1 MLKILI
7 GNNEGGFDEFPWRD
21 VLGAAI
27 QRISSRSSW
36 DELFPCTHVKKV
48 AQCST
53 DTRGLFERAVVSS
66 HREI

>member
-36 DELFPCTHVKKV
+36 DELFP
-48 AQCST
+48 
-53 DTRGLFERAVVSS
+53 LM
-66 HREI
+66 